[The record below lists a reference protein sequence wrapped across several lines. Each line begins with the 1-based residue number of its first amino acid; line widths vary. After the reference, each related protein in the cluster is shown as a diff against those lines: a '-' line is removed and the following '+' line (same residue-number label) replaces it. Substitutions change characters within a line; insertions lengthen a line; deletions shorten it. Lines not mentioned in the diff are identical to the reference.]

1 MNFGII
7 NDREII
13 LTPNLENGT
22 HLSFRTYRSR
32 DLGDRNYQGHHWS
45 RVLVSGL
52 SSHRMG
58 NRIMYTEGKETKE
71 TLQDIICMNK
81 SMHKKLF
88 YKYL

>member
-13 LTPNLENGT
+13 LSPNLENGT
-22 HLSFRTYRSR
+22 HLPLRTYRSR
-32 DLGDRNYQGHHWS
+32 DLGDRTYQGHHWS

-58 NRIMYTEGKETKE
+58 NCILETALKENQRN
-71 TLQDIICMNK
+71 LIR
-81 SMHKKLF
+81 
-88 YKYL
+88 YYLCQ

>member
-7 NDREII
+7 NDHEII
-13 LTPNLENGT
+13 LSPNLENGT
-22 HLSFRTYRSR
+22 HLPLRTYPFR

-58 NRIMYTEGKETKE
+58 NRILYTEGKETKE
-71 TLQDIICMNK
+71 TI
-81 SMHKKLF
+81 
-88 YKYL
+88 

>member
-22 HLSFRTYRSR
+22 HLSLRTYRSK
-32 DLGDRNYQGHHWS
+32 DLGDRTYQRHHLS

-58 NRIMYTEGKETKE
+58 NRILEIEGEE
-71 TLQDIICMNK
+71 NK
-81 SMHKKLF
+81 RNLIK
-88 YKYL
+88 

>member
-7 NDREII
+7 NDHEII
-13 LTPNLENGT
+13 LSPNLENRT
-22 HLSFRTYRSR
+22 HLSPRTYRYR

-58 NRIMYTEGKETKE
+58 NRILYTEGKETKE
-71 TLQDIICMNK
+71 TL
-81 SMHKKLF
+81 
-88 YKYL
+88 